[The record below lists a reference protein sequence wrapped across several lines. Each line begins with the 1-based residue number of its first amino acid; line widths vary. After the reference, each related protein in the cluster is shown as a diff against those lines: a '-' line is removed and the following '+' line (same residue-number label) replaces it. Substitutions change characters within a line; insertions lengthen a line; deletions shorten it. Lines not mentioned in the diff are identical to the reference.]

1 MKRPIM
7 LLLTAVFLA
16 TFILSSCSTGQ
27 QKVTDATTV
36 PATADE
42 VSAEDAAVIEAF
54 YANFTK
60 LTEIPRPSHHE
71 EKISRFLY
79 DWAVE
84 KGYSAVQDEN
94 LNVMFDVPA
103 TSGKEA
109 LPLVALQVHMD
120 MVAVGADGVD
130 FDPLTDPIKP
140 IRDDKSGTVTADGT
154 SLGADDGAGIGMI
167 MTLLEGDAE
176 HGPLRIIITTN
187 EEDGLTG
194 TFNMDPEWVSTPK
207 YLINV
212 DAEDSTAMT
221 VSTASAD
228 IVSGSKEV
236 ETNEP
241 RGNLALTVSISGLK
255 GGHSGV
261 EIDKGRCNAT
271 VARTMFL
278 TELNEQNFAFDIAS
292 LEGGSAPNAIPDKA
306 SCVIVIEKGSKEI
319 VTSAAQSYL
328 KKLQADYKG
337 IENSIEFAVAD
348 TAMPSS
354 VISAQD
360 ADDAVYLITNIID
373 GVYTMSPD
381 KEDLVESSSNLGTF
395 SLSDKGS
402 AFITC
407 VRSSVGEKRTKILD
421 EQLSLARTCG
431 YTVKTEKTA
440 DPWPYNPD
448 NQLMELAAKVYKEQN
463 GTDYAIIAVHA
474 GLECGSYAVYN
485 PELMMICIG
494 PDLKDVHTPKETLTL
509 GSVPKIYKLL
519 KGILL
524 SIE

>member
-1 MKRPIM
+1 MKRTIT
-7 LLLTAVFLA
+7 LLLAALFLPV
-16 TFILSSCSTGQ
+16 ILSACSTGQ
-27 QKVTDATTV
+27 QKEADATTA

-42 VSAEDAAVIEAF
+42 ASDEDAEIIEAF

-60 LTEIPRPSHHE
+60 LTGIPRPSHHE
-71 EKISRFLY
+71 EKISKFLY

-84 KGYSAVQDEN
+84 KGYNAVQDEN

-120 MVAVGADGVD
+120 MVAVGEDGKD
-130 FDPLTDPIKP
+130 FDPLNDPIKP
-140 IRDDKSGTVTADGT
+140 IRDDKAGTVTADGT
-154 SLGADDGAGIGMI
+154 SLGADDGAGIATI
-167 MTLLEGDAE
+167 MTLLESDAE

-194 TFNMDPEWVSTPK
+194 TFNMDPEWVKAPK

-212 DAEDSTAMT
+212 DAEDSNAMT

-241 RGNLALTVSISGLK
+241 RGNMALTVSISGLK

-271 VARTMFL
+271 VALGTFL
-278 TELNEQNFAFDIAS
+278 TELSNQNFAFDIAS
-292 LEGGSAPNAIPDKA
+292 MEGGSAPNAISNKA
-306 SCVIVIEKGSKEI
+306 SCVIVIDAGSKDI
-319 VTSAAQSYL
+319 VSSSAQSCLEKL
-328 KKLQADYKG
+328 KADYKG
-337 IENSIEFAVAD
+337 IEDSIEVTVTD
-348 TAMPSS
+348 TAMPAS

-381 KEDLVESSSNLGTF
+381 KEGLVESSSNLGAF

-402 AFITC
+402 NFITC

-421 EQLSLARTCG
+421 EQLSLAKTCG

-440 DPWPYNPD
+440 DPWPYDLD
-448 NQLMELAAKVYKEQN
+448 NKLMDIAAKVYMEQN
-463 GTDYAIIAVHA
+463 GTDYEIIAVHA

-485 PELMMICIG
+485 PDLMMICIG
-494 PDLKDVHTPKETLTL
+494 PDIKDVHTPKETLTL
-509 GSVPKIYKLL
+509 GSVPKIFKLL